1 MIKHG
6 DCWCMKRE
14 NRLIAYSFEHG
25 DESLP
30 HIRDLVSDI
39 PDPEKNRIISYLK
52 THCVMACAGMIQDQI
67 NPEQVIGFGNVF
79 SDGTYFWNDE
89 FCNYVDKYN
98 IPVPEEFRGHILQ
111 NYAARMK
118 RHEQLELVDSVEIR
132 NNPCF
137 GYRYCVRIYRD
148 GVIAY
153 QNAEDCVDGAVMYT
167 KPEDAQYIIHPM
179 MEELFCYDA
188 DEHGTAGIDG
198 YHWKIIFYEK
208 DKVVEEI
215 EGWPGENRWR
225 YDEVRKIIEFAE
237 QFVGRELGAA
247 EMDFYS

>member
-1 MIKHG
+1 
-6 DCWCMKRE
+6 MKRE

-39 PDPEKNRIISYLK
+39 PDSEKNRIISYLK

-98 IPVPEEFRGHILQ
+98 IPVPEEFRGHILE
-111 NYAARMK
+111 NYTARMK
-118 RHEQLELVDSVEIR
+118 RHKQLKLIDSVEIQ

-137 GYRYCVRIYRD
+137 GYRYRVRIYRD

-153 QNAEDCVDGAVMYT
+153 QNAEDCVDGAVMYS

-208 DKVVEEI
+208 DKVVEEM

-237 QFVGRELGAA
+237 RFVGRELGAA

>member
-153 QNAEDCVDGAVMYT
+153 QNAEDCVDGAVMYS

-208 DKVVEEI
+208 DKVVEEM

-237 QFVGRELGAA
+237 RFVGRELGAA

>member
-1 MIKHG
+1 
-6 DCWCMKRE
+6 MKRE
-14 NRLIAYSFEHG
+14 NRSIAYSFEHG

-39 PDPEKNRIISYLK
+39 PDPEKSRIVSYLK
-52 THCVMACAGMIQDQI
+52 THCVVACAGIIRDQV
-67 NPEQVIGFGNVF
+67 NPGQVIGYGNIF

-98 IPVPEEFRGHILQ
+98 IPVPKEFRDHILE
-111 NYAARMK
+111 NDTARMK
-118 RHEQLELVDSVEIR
+118 RHEQLELVDSVEIQ
-132 NNPCF
+132 NNPCL
-137 GYRYCVRIYRD
+137 GYRYHTRIYQNGLIR
-148 GVIAY
+148 Y
-153 QNAEDCVDGAVMYT
+153 RNAEDCADGAVMYI
-167 KPEDAQYIIHPM
+167 KPGDARYIIHPM

-208 DKVVEEI
+208 DKAVEEI

-237 QFVGRELGAA
+237 QFVGREMGSA
-247 EMDFYS
+247 EMNFYS

>member
-1 MIKHG
+1 MIKNE

-137 GYRYCVRIYRD
+137 GYRYGVRIYRD

-153 QNAEDCVDGAVMYT
+153 QNAEDCVDGAVMYS

-208 DKVVEEI
+208 DKVVEEM

-225 YDEVRKIIEFAE
+225 YDEVRKIVEFAE
-237 QFVGRELGAA
+237 RFVGRELGAA